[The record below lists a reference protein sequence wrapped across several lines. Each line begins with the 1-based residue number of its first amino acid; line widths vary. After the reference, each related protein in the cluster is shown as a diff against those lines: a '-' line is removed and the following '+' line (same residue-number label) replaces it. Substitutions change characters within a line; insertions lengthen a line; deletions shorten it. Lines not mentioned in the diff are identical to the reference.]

1 MTETTLEHPKVVT
14 RAEWLVARKE
24 LLAEEKALTRAHDAV
39 SSKRRELPWVKVD
52 LVAVTN
58 H

>member
-24 LLAEEKALTRAHDAV
+24 LLAEEKALTRGRDAV
-39 SSKRRELPWVKVD
+39 SSKRREVPWVKVD
-52 LVAVTN
+52 KVAVTN

>member
-14 RAEWLVARKE
+14 RAEWLAARKE
-24 LLAEEKALTRAHDAV
+24 LLAEEKALTRARDAV
-39 SSKRRELPWVKVD
+39 SSKRRKLPWVKVD